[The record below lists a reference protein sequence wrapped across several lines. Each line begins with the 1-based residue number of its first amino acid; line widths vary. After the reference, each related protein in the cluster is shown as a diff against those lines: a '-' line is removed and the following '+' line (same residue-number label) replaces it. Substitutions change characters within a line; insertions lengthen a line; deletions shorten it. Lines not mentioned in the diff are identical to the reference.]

1 MMENQ
6 EEQPRMLAGPYK
18 GKLLV
23 DVPVGEI
30 LRLYNAQYP
39 PPYIKEYVDRNKEK
53 FFPSQS

>member
-1 MMENQ
+1 MVEK
-6 EEQPRMLAGPYK
+6 EEPRMLAGPYK

-23 DVPVGEI
+23 DVPVSEI